1 MDDQCTDLRIRD
13 FVIGIVL
20 ALGASGVEQI
30 DLETDEANAAAKAAF
45 DHLQATCSGMFD
57 LKFQINLHPAHR
69 QSYDWLGVVS
79 TLDRTSNL
87 VAREYF
93 GRSLSFRLT
102 QEAYAEQLNRH
113 IGGAEVWLELCAMF
127 QQVREGRLSV

>member
-1 MDDQCTDLRIRD
+1 MDDQRTVLRIRD

-30 DLETDEANAAAKAAF
+30 DLETDEANAAARVAF
-45 DHLQATCSGMFD
+45 DHLKATRSGTFD

-79 TLDRTSNL
+79 TLDRTSVL

-102 QEAYAEQLNRH
+102 RDAYAEQLNRH
-113 IGGAEVWLELCAMF
+113 IGGAELWLELCAVF
-127 QQVREGRLSV
+127 QQVREGRLSA